1 MLKQCGRLCNILPD
15 AIGMSKGDVD
25 ERACCAILQL
35 WCCNVINLGCLR
47 LVYLKSGIANF
58 MREET
63 DSNTNKIPN
72 NNRKDFIDPISPP
85 MMPYSRGGNQGG
97 HLNREPSLIPLQSNM
112 GTEDFV

>member
-63 DSNTNKIPN
+63 DSNTNKTPN
-72 NNRKDFIDPISPP
+72 NNRKDFIDPISTP
-85 MMPYSRGGNQGG
+85 MMPNSRGGNQGG
-97 HLNREPSLIPLQSNM
+97 YWGDEPIRIPSIETM
-112 GTEDFV
+112 GFI